1 MSNDKEEQFRA
12 YIEDRRIPCRYG
24 TKCYQKNAIHL
35 EKYKHPPTKE
45 TEKKRNTKH
54 SEIRKK
60 KKKDNMSSTRYSF

>member
-45 TEKKRNTKH
+45 TVKN
-54 SEIRKK
+54 
-60 KKKDNMSSTRYSF
+60 Y